1 MVEAVFEKNK
11 NTAMVDRGL
20 YQWDYGQTIAFVN
33 AGLPSPVEVH
43 FAVSGKDAVTMIG
56 TTENGRTEAP
66 IPDELLKIGLPIV
79 AYAFVADA
87 HSGATIRTAAI
98 PVTKRPKPEDYDPP
112 TPTEETLFREAI
124 RQVQEKAEAAETA
137 KRAAEDAQT
146 KAAAAQKAAEDA
158 KTKAET
164 AKTTAENRAK
174 EATEAATAAAQ
185 AKTAAETAQR
195 AAEDAQTKAAAAQ
208 KAAEDAKTKAET
220 AQRAAEDRA
229 KEATEAATAA
239 AQAKTAA
246 ETARRAAEEQARAA
260 AGSATTATA
269 QARAASKSAD
279 WAKDYAADAAG
290 SAGAAQESAEAAERY
305 YDAFV
310 KSSETKVKIDALFR
324 YPRTGKI
331 YTVKIP
337 RYASNQTIVC
347 EKLDDNAGLVCEPS
361 TDTAE
366 GQDDYA
372 DIPLFRWYNCNY
384 VREDNGHAVPTAIE
398 GLDDSYTTEGNVDVG
413 VIQMAPYI
421 KWDDSNADYILL
433 SITDSPRDGYTLW
446 STARYGEETYP
457 YVIHSKYFS
466 GYGPDGLLRSLPGIK
481 PERGQ
486 SHNGLITNYAKKG
499 AGYTGARMERNTWQI
514 VMMLIKYAKK
524 SAQAMFA
531 GTTNY
536 SWQYPAAVQRDT
548 DGTFFP
554 VTKAQAA
561 NILVGSY
568 VSVGYGAISNGT
580 LTTDRGYDNMSKYA
594 DEVKVLRIEA
604 IDDNTSAVYLDVS
617 KGFNTAKVALS
628 DTITS
633 DVYISSMHWHS
644 GITDAVIGHRDGTPV
659 SNTDGKR
666 PYRVQGIEYAVGGYF
681 VASDTA
687 YEFVDSAG
695 AKQLRAC
702 PDGVAHTNNETTI
715 KANYKAVGTI
725 PAGDFWVGDI
735 GIDVETCTSW
745 NATKGS
751 GSPVGYGDYNYGGG
765 TPAAGAL
772 RETLQGGGLG
782 AGSSAGPAC
791 ASAWNGI
798 GSGWW
803 SFLAAD

>member
-11 NTAMVDRGL
+11 NAAMVDKGL

-112 TPTEETLFREAI
+112 TPTEETLFRETI

-137 KRAAEDAQT
+137 QAAAEDAKTKAEAAKAAAETKAKEATVAATAAAQAQTSAETAQRAAEDAQT
-146 KAAAAQKAAEDA
+146 RAETAQRAAEDA

-164 AKTTAENRAK
+164 AKT
-174 EATEAATAAAQ
+174 
-185 AKTAAETAQR
+185 
-195 AAEDAQTKAAAAQ
+195 
-208 KAAEDAKTKAET
+208 
-220 AQRAAEDRA
+220 
-229 KEATEAATAA
+229 
-239 AQAKTAA
+239 
-246 ETARRAAEEQARAA
+246 AAEEQARAA

-290 SAGAAQESAEAAERY
+290 SAGAAKESAEAAERY

-337 RYASNQTIVC
+337 RYVFNQAIVC

-361 TDTAE
+361 TDTVE
-366 GQDDYA
+366 GRDDYA

-421 KWDDSNADYILL
+421 KWDESNADYILL

-486 SHNGLITNYAKKG
+486 SHNNLIANYAKKG
-499 AGYTGARMERNTWQI
+499 TGYTGARMERNTWQI
-514 VMMLIKYAKK
+514 VMTLIKYAKK
-524 SAQAMFA
+524 SAQVMFA

-536 SWQYPAAVQRDT
+536 SWQYPAAVQRDA

-568 VSVGYGAISNGT
+568 VSVGYGAVSSGA
-580 LTTDRGYDNMSKYA
+580 LTTDRGYDNMHKYA
-594 DEVKVLRIEA
+594 DEVKVLRIED

-644 GITDAVIGHRDGTPV
+644 GITDAVTGHRDGTPV

-687 YEFVDSAG
+687 HEFTDSAG
-695 AKQLRAC
+695 AKQLRVC
-702 PDGVAHTNNETTI
+702 PDGVAHTNNEAII
-715 KANYKAVGTI
+715 KANYKAVGAI

-735 GIDVETCTSW
+735 GIDVETCTGW

-751 GSPVGYGDYNYGGG
+751 GNSVGYGDYNYGGG

-772 RETLQGGGLG
+772 RETLQGGYLWG
-782 AGSSAGPAC
+782 GSYAGPA
-791 ASAWNGI
+791 SAYAG
-798 GSGWW
+798 GGLGGGWW
-803 SFLAAD
+803 GCLAAD

>member
-20 YQWDYGQTIAFVN
+20 YQWDYGQSIAFVN

-137 KRAAEDAQT
+137 KRAAEDART
-146 KAAAAQKAAEDA
+146 KAETAQKAAEDA

-185 AKTAAETAQR
+185 AKTAAETARR
-195 AAEDAQTKAAAAQ
+195 AAEDAQAKAAAAQ

-220 AQRAAEDRA
+220 A
-229 KEATEAATAA
+229 
-239 AQAKTAA
+239 KT
-246 ETARRAAEEQARAA
+246 AAEEQARAA

-290 SAGAAQESAEAAERY
+290 SAGSAQESAEAAERY

-337 RYASNQTIVC
+337 RYVFNQTIAC

-361 TDTAE
+361 TDTVE
-366 GQDDYA
+366 GRDDYA

-421 KWDDSNADYILL
+421 KWDESNAGYILL

-466 GYGPDGLLRSLPGIK
+466 GYGLDGLLRSLPGIK

-486 SHNGLITNYAKKG
+486 SHNSLITSYAKKG
-499 AGYTGARMERNTWQI
+499 AGYTGARMERNTWQT
-514 VMMLIKYAKK
+514 VMTLIKYAKK
-524 SAQAMFA
+524 SAQVMFA

-548 DGTFFP
+548 EDAFFP

-561 NILVGSY
+561 NILVGGY
-568 VSVGYGAISNGT
+568 VSVGYGAVSNGT
-580 LTTDRGYDNMSKYA
+580 LTTDRGYTTMHKYA
-594 DEVKVLRIEA
+594 DEVKVLRVEA

-617 KGFNTAKVALS
+617 KGFPTAKVALN

-633 DVYISSMHWHS
+633 DVYISSMHWYS

-687 YEFVDSAG
+687 YEFTDSAG

-702 PDGVAHTNNETTI
+702 PDGVAHTSNGTTI
-715 KANYKAVGTI
+715 KASYKAVGAI

-745 NATKGS
+745 NAIKGGGNS
-751 GSPVGYGDYNYGGG
+751 VGYGDYNYGGG
-765 TPAAGAL
+765 TPASGEL
-772 RETLQGGGLG
+772 RETLQGGGLWY
-782 AGSSAGPAC
+782 GSDAGPAC
-791 ASAWNGI
+791 ASAWYGLGN
-798 GSGWW
+798 GWW
-803 SFLAAD
+803 SSLAAD